1 MLNLSAN
8 CGAIT
13 APFGW
18 FAAWCFGLC
27 LSRLRMSF
35 CLFGKRV
42 SERTHKSFSI
52 EFAGDVCNAR

>member
-8 CGAIT
+8 CDAII
-13 APFGW
+13 APFGC

-27 LSRLRMSF
+27 LSGFRVLFCSF
-35 CLFGKRV
+35 EKRV
-42 SERTHKSFSI
+42 SEHTHKSFSI